1 MFKTLRKRKREE
13 IEMQQ
18 RRCKH
23 PVSYFTRDLFSD
35 DPNQYIEICVEC
47 HKVLGKKW
55 FKPIRR

>member
-13 IEMQQ
+13 IELQQ

-23 PVSYFTRDLFSD
+23 PVTYFQRDLSSN
-35 DPNQYIEICVEC
+35 DPTQHIEICVEC
-47 HKVLGKKW
+47 HKILGKKT